1 MDKKTDVHSW
11 DLPTLGESRVV
22 NMTITKSPSKRLLAE
37 VESIKEAA
45 YQEAYQ
51 KGLKA
56 AQDEIHE
63 KKTNLDRCLNLLQK
77 PLELIDDAVFNDI
90 NQIVVALTQQILQIE
105 ISASPDKLA
114 GIIRE
119 LIKSAPIGNT
129 KFKFYIKPEDYQ
141 LLKMVSGKDFSECAF
156 IEDNTLFSGEVRL
169 MTDFTEIDGRVA
181 SRILAISEQL
191 SWKE

>member
-63 KKTNLDRCLNLLQK
+63 KKT
-77 PLELIDDAVFNDI
+77 F
-90 NQIVVALTQQILQIE
+90 
-105 ISASPDKLA
+105 
-114 GIIRE
+114 
-119 LIKSAPIGNT
+119 
-129 KFKFYIKPEDYQ
+129 
-141 LLKMVSGKDFSECAF
+141 
-156 IEDNTLFSGEVRL
+156 EVKNHS
-169 MTDFTEIDGRVA
+169 F
-181 SRILAISEQL
+181 
-191 SWKE
+191 